1 MTGTSQNKLAKRSY
15 SPFQVIERIGPV
27 AYKLCLPEG
36 SRIHPVFHCSLLKP
50 FLHDTSATPKPLSL
64 PPSTLDNQPVIM
76 PLAILSTQWEGS
88 ADNSRLQVL
97 VQWQGLHVDDTSWE
111 DWTTLKEAYHLE
123 DKVIFYEAGNDRPST
138 TQTKNERPK
147 RQTSGEA
154 QPMKWVM
161 GLRVAFYLTEAL
173 EYCTSKKVYNSTCQN
188 LCR

>member
-36 SRIHPVFHCSLLKP
+36 SRIHPFFHCSLLKP

-138 TQTKNERPK
+138 TQTKNKRPK
-147 RQTSGEA
+147 RRTSAPELS
-154 QPMKWVM
+154 KITCNRH
-161 GLRVAFYLTEAL
+161 GL
-173 EYCTSKKVYNSTCQN
+173 K
-188 LCR
+188 